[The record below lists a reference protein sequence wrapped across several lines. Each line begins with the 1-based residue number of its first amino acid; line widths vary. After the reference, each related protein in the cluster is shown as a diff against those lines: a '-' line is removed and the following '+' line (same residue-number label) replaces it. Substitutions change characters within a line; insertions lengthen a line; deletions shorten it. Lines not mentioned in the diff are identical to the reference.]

1 MKVAFCLSGQL
12 RTWKKCHTSWARLFE
27 RFKEEMW
34 INDIWQHPPYAN
46 EPFEIDY
53 FIHTWDFN
61 TPPHYTW
68 DINWNEPN
76 LFTDVEIAE
85 KLKLFD
91 NSYTSVDKSE
101 IEEVIHILNP
111 KDYIVEGWDVSK
123 SRTKA
128 MDDITRSHSFDRNHT
143 QSHISW
149 SASQLYSI
157 LRAAHLKQKY
167 EIENKI
173 EYDLCI
179 RSRFDLNFDDNNLM
193 LFARDFEKPKSK
205 TIYSVHNG
213 SLNQYPFNLIGD
225 IFYYSDSHTFDL
237 LTSMYDIVPHIEQS
251 AFKKSIKIEE
261 VMTYIVRMFQLNNVF
276 IDSEPNVI
284 RD

>member
-12 RTWKKCHTSWARLFE
+12 RTWKNCHTSWDRLFE

-34 INDIWQHPPYAN
+34 INDIWQYPLYKN

-68 DINWNEPN
+68 DINWNDPN
-76 LFTDVEIAE
+76 LFTNIEITK
-85 KLKLFD
+85 KLELFD
-91 NSYTSVDKSE
+91 NLYTPIDKSE
-101 IEEVIHILNP
+101 IEEIIQILNP

-128 MDDITRSHSFDRNHT
+128 MNDITLSHSFDRNQT

-157 LRAAHLKQKY
+157 LRAAHLKRKY
-167 EIENKI
+167 EIENKMQ
-173 EYDLCI
+173 YDLCI
-179 RSRFDLNFDDNNLM
+179 RSRFDLNFDDTNLM
-193 LFARDFEKPKSK
+193 IFARDFEKPKPK

-213 SLNQYPFNLIGD
+213 SLNEYPFNLIGD

-237 LTSMYDIVPHIEQS
+237 LTSLYDTVPHIEQS

-261 VMTYIVRMFQLNNVF
+261 VMTYVVRMFQLNNTY
-276 IDSEPNVI
+276 IDSKPDVI

>member
-12 RTWKKCHTSWARLFE
+12 RTWKQCHTSWNLLFE
-27 RFKEEMW
+27 KFKEEMW
-34 INDIWQHPPYAN
+34 INNIWQYPQYSK
-46 EPFEIDY
+46 ETFEIDY

-68 DINWNEPN
+68 DINWNDPD
-76 LFTDVEIAE
+76 LFTDIEIAK
-85 KLKLFD
+85 KLELFD
-91 NSYTSVDKSE
+91 NSYTPIDKSE
-101 IEEVIHILNP
+101 IEEVIRILNP
-111 KDYIVEGWDVSK
+111 KDYMVEGWDISK

-128 MDDITRSHSFDRNHT
+128 MNDITLSHSFDRNQT

-149 SASQLYSI
+149 TASQLYSI
-157 LRAAHLKQKY
+157 LRAAHLKRKY

-173 EYDLCI
+173 EYDMCI
-179 RSRFDLNFDDNNLM
+179 RSRFDLNFDDNNLTI
-193 LFARDFEKPKSK
+193 FARDFEKPKLK

-213 SLNQYPFNLIGD
+213 NLNDYPFNLIGD

-237 LTSMYDIVPHIEQS
+237 LTSLYDIVPHIQQS

-261 VMTYIVRMFQLNNVF
+261 VMTYVVRMFQLNNIF

-284 RD
+284 RN

>member
-12 RTWKKCHTSWARLFE
+12 RTWKKCHTSWAHLFE

-34 INDIWQHPPYAN
+34 INDIWQYPSYTN

-68 DINWNEPN
+68 DINWNDPN
-76 LFTDVEIAE
+76 LFTDIELAE
-85 KLKLFD
+85 KLELFD
-91 NSYTSVDKSE
+91 NAYTPIDKSE
-101 IEEVIHILNP
+101 IDEIIQILNP

-123 SRTKA
+123 SRTKV
-128 MDDITRSHSFDRNHT
+128 MNDISRSHSFDRRQT

-157 LRAAHLKQKY
+157 LRVSHLKRKY

-173 EYDLCI
+173 QYDVCI

-213 SLNQYPFNLIGD
+213 SLNEYPFNLIGD

-237 LTSMYDIVPHIEQS
+237 LTSLYDMVPHIEQS

-261 VMTYIVRMFQLNNVF
+261 VMTYVVRMFQLNNVF

-284 RD
+284 RN

>member
-12 RTWKKCHTSWARLFE
+12 RTWKKCHKSWNGLFE

-34 INDIWQHPPYAN
+34 INDIWQHTPYAN

-68 DINWNEPN
+68 DINWNDPN
-76 LFTDVEIAE
+76 LFTDVQIAE
-85 KLKLFD
+85 KLELFD
-91 NSYTSVDKSE
+91 NVYTPIDKSE
-101 IEEVIHILNP
+101 IKEVIRILNP
-111 KDYIVEGWDVSK
+111 KDYMIEGWDVSK
-123 SRTKA
+123 SRTKV
-128 MDDITRSHSFDRNHT
+128 MDDITRSHSFDRNQT

-157 LRAAHLKQKY
+157 SRAAHLKRKY
-167 EIENKI
+167 EIENKMQ
-173 EYDLCI
+173 YDICI
-179 RSRFDLNFDDNNLM
+179 RSRFDLGFDELNLM

-213 SLNQYPFNLIGD
+213 NLNEYPFNLIGD

-237 LTSMYDIVPHIEQS
+237 LTSLYDIVPHIEQS

-261 VMTYIVRMFQLNNVF
+261 VMAYIVRMFQLNNTY
-276 IDSEPNVI
+276 IDSKPDVI